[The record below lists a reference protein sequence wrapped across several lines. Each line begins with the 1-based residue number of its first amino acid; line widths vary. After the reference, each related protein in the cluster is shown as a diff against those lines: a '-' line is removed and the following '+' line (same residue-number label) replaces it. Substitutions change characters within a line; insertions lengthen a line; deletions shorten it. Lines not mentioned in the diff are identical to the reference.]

1 MEDEVEKNVAEPMRQ
16 MMNILSLLGLNTSE
30 MGVIST
36 TDSHA
41 R

>member
-16 MMNILSLLGLNTSE
+16 MVQIVSLLVLNTSE
-30 MGVIST
+30 LGVIST